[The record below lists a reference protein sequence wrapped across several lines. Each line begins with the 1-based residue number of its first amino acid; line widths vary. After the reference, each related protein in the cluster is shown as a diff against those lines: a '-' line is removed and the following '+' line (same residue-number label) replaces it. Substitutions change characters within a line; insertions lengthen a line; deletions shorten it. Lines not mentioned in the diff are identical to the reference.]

1 MIHSLSIRHS
11 AYFRLRLRSSALVTR
26 HRYWLMTLNMVRY
39 TECGLACSSQR
50 WRAGTARTDHSRRA
64 VIGDRRGYL
73 RRGAIPV
80 SSGILVLMNI
90 TYAASAYPFG
100 RLAKPAIR
108 GFKRW

>member
-1 MIHSLSIRHS
+1 
-11 AYFRLRLRSSALVTR
+11 
-26 HRYWLMTLNMVRY
+26 MTLNMVRY